1 MADKAEGKTRKKAV
15 RRTDEERKA
24 YYLALAA
31 KIENKDAERK
41 AKRVKVLVTE
51 IATIDQRIAA
61 LEAKR
66 ADKDAELSDLAVETA
81 EGTQLTF
88 SEAKAEEV

>member
-1 MADKAEGKTRKKAV
+1 MADKAEGKTRKKPV

-24 YYLALAA
+24 YYLAQAA

-41 AKRVKVLVTE
+41 AKRVKVLVAE
-51 IATIDQRIAA
+51 IAILDQRIAK
-61 LEAKR
+61 LEATR
-66 ADKDAELSDLAVETA
+66 ADKDAELADLAVETA